1 MTVRKLNVLL
11 YSEGWGNGGIE
22 SFIVN
27 LIKTVDQE
35 KFSFDVFCTHD
46 TDSIYNKMLNNQ
58 SISRYVV
65 FQGYKPNLIKRLFAS
80 VRAWRN
86 QLSQKQYDAVHINTM
101 NGIGFI
107 YAAIAERAGVPVRIV
122 HSHNSRFGCGMESI
136 KQVAHR
142 LGRTL
147 WQKSATVQL
156 ACSRDAGKYLF
167 GDTAFSVLPNAIDV
181 DRFRYSKE
189 NRKTIRNKLNIGE
202 DEILLGNLG
211 RLSEAKN
218 PLFQLDIFSE
228 FLQDNPEAK
237 YLMVGKGELD
247 EVVSDAIQ
255 KNNLASSVIRID
267 GTDRPEDVYS
277 ALDVF
282 LMPSLFEGL
291 GMTCIEAQCNGLPVL
306 ASDKIPQEVD
316 LTDLIKHESLNSNK
330 CLWAE
335 DIGLLTRIKRQRE
348 LYADQIKEKGY
359 SLKDLNTKFESIY
372 ANEDIITEAR
382 WD

>member
-1 MTVRKLNVLL
+1 MAGRKLNVLL

-22 SFIVN
+22 SFITN
-27 LIKTVDQE
+27 LIKVVDKE

-46 TDSIYNKMLNNQ
+46 TDSIYDKMLNNQ

-65 FQGYKPNLIKRLFAS
+65 FKGYKPNLIKRLFAS
-80 VRAWRN
+80 TKAWRN
-86 QLSQKQYDAVHINTM
+86 QLSQKRYDAVHINTM

-142 LGRTL
+142 LGRAL

-156 ACSRDAGKYLF
+156 ACSQDAGKYLF
-167 GDTAFSVLPNAIDV
+167 EDTAFSVLPNAIDV
-181 DRFRYSKE
+181 DRFRYSRE
-189 NRKTIRNKLNIGE
+189 NRKTMRSKLNVGE
-202 DEILLGNLG
+202 GEILLGNLG

-247 EVVSDAIQ
+247 EVVSDFIQ
-255 KNNLASSVIRID
+255 KKNLTSSVIRID

-277 ALDVF
+277 ALDAF

-291 GMTCIEAQCNGLPVL
+291 GMTCVEAQCNGLPVL

-316 LTDLIKHESLNSNK
+316 LTDLVKHESLKSDK
-330 CLWAE
+330 RLWAK
-335 DIGLLTRIKRQRE
+335 DIGLLIRIKRQRE
-348 LYADQIKEKGY
+348 FYADRINEKGY
-359 SLKDLNTKFESIY
+359 SLKDLSTRFESIY
-372 ANEDIITEAR
+372 ANECIITEG
-382 WD
+382 

>member
-1 MTVRKLNVLL
+1 MAGRKLNVLL

-22 SFIVN
+22 SFITN
-27 LIKTVDQE
+27 LIKVVDKE

-46 TDSIYNKMLNNQ
+46 TDSIYDKMLNNQ

-65 FQGYKPNLIKRLFAS
+65 FKGYKPNLIKRLFAS
-80 VRAWRN
+80 TKAWRN
-86 QLSQKQYDAVHINTM
+86 QLSQKRYDAVHINTM

-142 LGRTL
+142 LGRAL

-156 ACSRDAGKYLF
+156 ACSQDAGKYLF
-167 GDTAFSVLPNAIDV
+167 EDTAFSVLPNAIDV
-181 DRFRYSKE
+181 DRFRYSRE
-189 NRKTIRNKLNIGE
+189 NRKTMRSKLNVGE
-202 DEILLGNLG
+202 GEILLGNLG

-247 EVVSDAIQ
+247 EVVSDFIQ
-255 KNNLASSVIRID
+255 KKNLTSSVIRID

-277 ALDVF
+277 ALDAF

-291 GMTCIEAQCNGLPVL
+291 AMTCVEAQCNGLPVL
-306 ASDKIPQEVD
+306 ASDKITQEVD
-316 LTDLIKHESLNSNK
+316 LTDLVKHESLKSDK
-330 CLWAE
+330 RLWAK
-335 DIGLLTRIKRQRE
+335 DIGLLIRIKRQRE
-348 LYADQIKEKGY
+348 FYADRINEKGY
-359 SLKDLNTKFESIY
+359 SLKDLSTRFESIY
-372 ANEDIITEAR
+372 ANECIITEG
-382 WD
+382 

>member
-1 MTVRKLNVLL
+1 MAGRKLNVLL

-22 SFIVN
+22 SFITN
-27 LIKTVDQE
+27 LIKVVDKE

-46 TDSIYNKMLNNQ
+46 TDSIYDKMLNNQ

-65 FQGYKPNLIKRLFAS
+65 FKGYKPNLIKRLFAS
-80 VRAWRN
+80 TKAWRN
-86 QLSQKQYDAVHINTM
+86 QLSQKRYDAVHINTM

-142 LGRTL
+142 LGRAL

-156 ACSRDAGKYLF
+156 ACSQDAGKYLF
-167 GDTAFSVLPNAIDV
+167 EGTAFSVLPNAIDV
-181 DRFRYSKE
+181 DRFRYSRE
-189 NRKTIRNKLNIGE
+189 NRKTMRSKLNVGE
-202 DEILLGNLG
+202 GEILLGNLG

-247 EVVSDAIQ
+247 EVVSDFIQ
-255 KNNLASSVIRID
+255 KKNLTSSVIRID

-277 ALDVF
+277 ALDAF

-291 GMTCIEAQCNGLPVL
+291 GMTCVEAQCNGLPVL

-316 LTDLIKHESLNSNK
+316 LTDLVKHESLKSDK
-330 CLWAE
+330 RLWAK
-335 DIGLLTRIKRQRE
+335 DIGLLIRIKRQRE
-348 LYADQIKEKGY
+348 FYADRINEKGY
-359 SLKDLNTKFESIY
+359 SLKDLSTRFESIY
-372 ANEDIITEAR
+372 ANECIITEG
-382 WD
+382 